1 MSGPD
6 LVLLERS
13 LDPAEYM
20 DLIAST
26 DLMLLPDR
34 PDAYGP
40 CSSGIPAE
48 ARAMGIPSHRA
59 RGSWMAEAAVPSPG
73 ALFDRPGDCVLRS
86 RHGTCGAIRN

>member
-13 LDPAEYM
+13 LDSAEYM

-59 RGSWMAEAAVPSPG
+59 PRKLDGGSSRSIPWRPVRPPRG
-73 ALFDRPGDCVLRS
+73 LRPP
-86 RHGTCGAIRN
+86 